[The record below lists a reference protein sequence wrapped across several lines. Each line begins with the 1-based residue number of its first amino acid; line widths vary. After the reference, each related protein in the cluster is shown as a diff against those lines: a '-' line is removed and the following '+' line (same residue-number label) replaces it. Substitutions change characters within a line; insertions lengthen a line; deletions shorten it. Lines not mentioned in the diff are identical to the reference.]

1 MVRMP
6 STGAALIMA
15 ITVAAA
21 IGIGMFLSAAAGSLS
36 PPPDAHSTASQVQS
50 PQAKDDWTVERM
62 RGAQPAP
69 MPQPDADGSSTS
81 AEPPGQSATTSGP
94 TVPREG
100 PSQ

>member
-6 STGAALIMA
+6 STGAALILA

-21 IGIGMFLSAAAGSLS
+21 IGMFLSAAAGSLS
-36 PPPDAHSTASQVQS
+36 PPPDARSTASQVQS

-81 AEPPGQSATTSGP
+81 AEPPSQSATTSGP